1 MMDVLEND
9 IPEIKSTISSLI
21 QINSI
26 TSIRMNELTLI
37 KKIGEGGQAIV
48 YEGYY
53 SGLHCAVKILSNI
66 DWKCLMNEIVIL
78 ANFIHPSIPKFYG
91 IVNEEKTVALVFEF
105 ISGRNL
111 SEIKPS
117 DISFDNKL
125 KIIKSVGSVL
135 ECMHAYYFIH
145 RDLKPANIIINDNYD
160 TFFFD
165 FGIAKICT
173 NAKNAFALAKGTIN
187 YLAPEC
193 LEAKDVSENEEIV
206 SEITPMVDVW
216 AFGCLVSYLFS
227 GVNPWSNI
235 CKDDIE
241 IRTALMEK
249 KEFPIPEEI
258 LRNDMLKKIVVS
270 CTKVNY
276 KERADIKEINNILF
290 I

>member
-125 KIIKSVGSVL
+125 KIIKL
-135 ECMHAYYFIH
+135 YLI
-145 RDLKPANIIINDNYD
+145 KQ
-160 TFFFD
+160 
-165 FGIAKICT
+165 
-173 NAKNAFALAKGTIN
+173 KGN
-187 YLAPEC
+187 
-193 LEAKDVSENEEIV
+193 
-206 SEITPMVDVW
+206 
-216 AFGCLVSYLFS
+216 
-227 GVNPWSNI
+227 
-235 CKDDIE
+235 
-241 IRTALMEK
+241 
-249 KEFPIPEEI
+249 
-258 LRNDMLKKIVVS
+258 
-270 CTKVNY
+270 
-276 KERADIKEINNILF
+276 
-290 I
+290 